1 MIRVY
6 TQFERGQ
13 QWLQQYRKRPPV
25 LACILGFTA
34 TGLIPGISAAGATPE
49 DRKYTA
55 IADAEF
61 LVNGVMS
68 KPQYPLPPLSAGA
81 SPVLISRAVV
91 EAFDL
96 PVYLFNAGL
105 PQPPAVPAID
115 LGGVPANC
123 LTSGD
128 ALPLSTVKHLFEQ
141 GLIWG
146 QQLAEVAAGGYLII
160 SECVVGGT
168 TTALSILTGLGIAA
182 AGKVNSSHPT
192 CNHSQKWEIVQEG
205 LRRWRESGGGGEWG
219 RGRVGER
226 NFFSSA
232 EPSDKLIALSSLVDP
247 FELVAA
253 VGDPMQITAAGMASA
268 AAHRCGVLLAGGTQM
283 LAVYALARSLSQLY
297 GNGKL
302 GNKNEEG
309 LYSHYSQELGKDSLN
324 WSHSQAPAFPMIW
337 QPERIVVGTTRWVA
351 EDPTGDT
358 VGLARNI
365 GGVPLLATQLSFA
378 SSRYPQLRAYEQGYV
393 KEGVGAGGCAI
404 AAYLYQGWNMKQL
417 LQAIEALV
425 ERYCQS

>member
-6 TQFERGQ
+6 TQLEQGHW
-13 QWLQQYRKRPPV
+13 WLQQYQGRPPV

-61 LVNGVMS
+61 LVNGVTPQ
-68 KPQYPLPPLSAGA
+68 PQYPLPPLEVGA

-115 LGGVPANC
+115 LGGLPAKC

-128 ALPLSTVKHLFEQ
+128 ALSLATVKQLFEE
-141 GLIWG
+141 GLKWG
-146 QQLAEVAAGGYLII
+146 QKLATVADGGYLII
-160 SECVVGGT
+160 AECVVGGT
-168 TTALSILTGLGIAA
+168 TTALSVLTGLGIAA
-182 AGKVNSSHPT
+182 TGKVNSSHPS
-192 CNHSQKWEIVQEG
+192 CNHAQKWEIVRAG
-205 LRRWRESGGGGEWG
+205 LKRWGGRE
-219 RGRVGER
+219 
-226 NFFSSA
+226 NSSTQA
-232 EPSDKLIALSSLVDP
+232 KYWEKTFTPSSSVDP
-247 FELVAA
+247 LQLVAA
-253 VGDPMQITAAGMASA
+253 VGDPMQIAAAGMAIA
-268 AAHRCGVLLAGGTQM
+268 ASRSSGVLLAGGTQM
-283 LAVYALARSLSQLY
+283 LAVYALAQALT
-297 GNGKL
+297 KL
-302 GNKNEEG
+302 GVSAAKPSTELVEP
-309 LYSHYSQELGKDSLN
+309 YSL
-324 WSHSQAPAFPMIW
+324 AW
-337 QPERIVVGTTRWVA
+337 QPEQVVVGTTRWVA

-358 VGLARNI
+358 VGLAQDI
-365 GGVPLLATQLSFA
+365 GAVPLLATELSF
-378 SSRYPQLRAYEQGYV
+378 STSRYPQLQAYEQGYV

-404 AAYLYQGWNMKQL
+404 AAHLYKGWNLVQL
-417 LQAIEALV
+417 LQSIEGLV